1 MRTRSWCST
10 KGRWCSEEVTRNCF
24 GPVDYIG
31 DCTIS
36 SSGMRSLSLVHLCD
50 CLCRHPPLGKV
61 SARQIVPV
69 HPHVLLGH
77 AGMAEPALCS
87 GTAYPRIAP
96 LDRRAQRNQLIER
109 VPQRTHIV

>member
-10 KGRWCSEEVTRNCF
+10 KGKWCSGEVTRNCS

-50 CLCRHPPLGKV
+50 YLCRHPPWGKV
-61 SARQIVPV
+61 SARQIVLV
-69 HPHVLLGH
+69 HPNVLLAH
-77 AGMAEPALCS
+77 TGMAEPALCPS
-87 GTAYPRIAP
+87 TAYAWIAP
-96 LDRRAQRNQLIER
+96 LDRRAQRY
-109 VPQRTHIV
+109 